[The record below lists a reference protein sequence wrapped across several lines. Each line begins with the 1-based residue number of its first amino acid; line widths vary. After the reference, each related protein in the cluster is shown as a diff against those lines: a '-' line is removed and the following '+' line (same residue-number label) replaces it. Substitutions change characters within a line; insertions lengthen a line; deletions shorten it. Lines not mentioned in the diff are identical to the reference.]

1 MFSSH
6 IPGYHIIQKFRCEE
20 DQIYSSR
27 IYKPGSGIG
36 ILIKQG
42 ISYNLLEWACWQDQ
56 ILTAII
62 FESNLKIFGAQNLK
76 GLIIISVYRSQEEKD
91 KKVFYDKLK
100 DILDRIQTRY
110 QHDRVLIGGDFNDQN
125 PPKNL
130 KYTEQRYSGKFT
142 RFNTCGFQNTR
153 IDYFYSNFDMKAG
166 SMTFLKPEKD
176 FNESSHLRNRI
187 QSDHLAIITSV
198 NM

>member
-20 DQIYSSR
+20 DQNYSSR
-27 IYKPGSGIG
+27 IYRPGSGIG

-42 ISYNLLEWACWQDQ
+42 ISYNLKEWACWQDQ

-76 GLIIISVYRSQEEKD
+76 GIITISVYRSQEEKD

-110 QHDRVLIGGDFNDQN
+110 QHARVMGHDATMSD
-125 PPKNL
+125 
-130 KYTEQRYSGKFT
+130 KYTPLIASMVHTVFRRHCRKTRRAEVIEQ
-142 RFNTCGFQNTR
+142 C
-153 IDYFYSNFDMKAG
+153 
-166 SMTFLKPEKD
+166 
-176 FNESSHLRNRI
+176 SHAL
-187 QSDHLAIITSV
+187 HTL
-198 NM
+198 M